1 MQTGCLLFWV
11 SQMPPRYRGRYICR
25 YRNRCRL
32 VACCFGC
39 PRCFPDTDADADTD
53 ADPAPDPD
61 PVPDPD
67 PDLDAEPDTDPD
79 TDPGTGTGTDA
90 DTETDTCAATDTDT
104 DTDTDC
110 LPHIS
115 TPVNA
120 YRQLLGCFAGIFLF
134 DFI

>member
-1 MQTGCLLFWV
+1 MQTGCLLIWV
-11 SQMPPRYRGRYICR
+11 SQMPPIYRSRYICR

-39 PRCFPDTDADADTD
+39 PRCFPDADADADAD
-53 ADPAPDPD
+53 ADPAPDP
-61 PVPDPD
+61 VPD

-79 TDPGTGTGTDA
+79 TDTGTGTDA

-104 DTDTDC
+104 DTDC
-110 LPHIS
+110 LPQIS

-120 YRQLLGCFAGIFLF
+120 
-134 DFI
+134 